1 MLILVAGFLA
11 ATALFVLLVAREIN
25 RVSAPSVGGSHRPSF
40 RGRTVSGRTELLLWT
55 ACAGLLFPRVIELLR

>member
-11 ATALFVLLVAREIN
+11 STALLVLLVAREIN

-40 RGRTVSGRTELLLWT
+40 RGRTVSPRTELLLWAACT
-55 ACAGLLFPRVIELLR
+55 ALLVPRVIELMT